1 MKTVTKL
8 IAVFCVV
15 LMLASLAACGG
26 GADSGSIVGSW
37 EYEAGGFTYTFNAD
51 GTGSYDA
58 AGTVM
63 NFTYETND
71 NMLNI
76 LYDGMTT
83 PWITEYEIDGDTL
96 NVHDVSG
103 SDTIYKRK

>member
-1 MKTVTKL
+1 
-8 IAVFCVV
+8 
-15 LMLASLAACGG
+15 
-26 GADSGSIVGSW
+26 
-37 EYEAGGFTYTFNAD
+37 
-51 GTGSYDA
+51 
-58 AGTVM
+58 
-63 NFTYETND
+63 
-71 NMLNI
+71 MLNI